1 MEVKNTIPDIRKR
14 LEKISVRIQNGSY
27 SKPECQEFTDLV
39 GQVILL
45 IQTDDNIDLEDIAAI
60 LECSLISVN
69 YLVELKEK
77 VAFLEEKVTFLEE
90 ENERYRIQLLIGQVA
105 SSLEE
110 EIVKKILKNTGSERF
125 HVTLQQIED
134 TINGKKS
141 RLLPEKFLETPEQ
154 KQKADDNWSHV
165 KLEYKV
171 EGEHYSLI
179 SKFKS
184 GRNPIAHPCVT
195 LSEAKRILE
204 SAKFVSD
211 GDQKSCL
218 ELLKILESMNIKNIG
233 YEKKKTGVRSN

>member
-1 MEVKNTIPDIRKR
+1 MEVKSTIPDIRKR
-14 LEKISVRIQNGSY
+14 LEEISIRIKNGSC
-27 SKPECQEFTDLV
+27 STQECQEFTKSVD
-39 GQVILL
+39 QVILL
-45 IQTDDNIDLEDIAAI
+45 IQTGDNIDLEDIAAI
-60 LECSLISVN
+60 LQCSLTSVK
-69 YLVELKEK
+69 YLVELKQK
-77 VAFLEEKVTFLEE
+77 VDCLER
-90 ENERYRIQLLIGQVA
+90 ENEKYRIQLLIGQIA

-110 EIVKKILKNTGSERF
+110 EIVKKILKGTGSERC

-134 TINGKKS
+134 TIDGKKS
-141 RLLPEKFLETPEQ
+141 RLLPEKFLETHDQ
-154 KQKADDNWSHV
+154 KQKADDNWSHM
-165 KLEYKV
+165 EDDYKV

-218 ELLKILESMNIKNIG
+218 KLLTILDSMDVKSIG
-233 YEKKKTGVRSN
+233 YEQKTGACSN